1 MLSSDEDD
9 IEEMTNE
16 YLENLAR
23 MAVRN
28 SAEQGVNITAKIDPN
43 DDSDD
48 VSIHRENVT
57 TYSFRFKSEVL
68 SRTYLRLG

>member
-1 MLSSDEDD
+1 MYFPEVLSSDEDD

-23 MAVRN
+23 IAVRN
-28 SAEQGVNITAKIDPN
+28 SGEQGVTMTAKIEQD

-48 VSIHRENVT
+48 VSTHNI
-57 TYSFRFKSEVL
+57 TY
-68 SRTYLRLG
+68 RL